1 MKCQLSPFQ
10 IEFMRR
16 ADDPLVILQ
25 TGVGAGKSRALA
37 WWCIYQAKKGRRILA
52 VAQNYR
58 ALSEVLFREIEIVCA
73 QIGVEFDTNKSAK
86 TIAIGNGCIYGAT
99 GDNPK
104 GILGFTD
111 FNAAVFDEA
120 AYLTREV
127 YDFVCDRLRGDSV
140 DVPLYRFTSSPSNI
154 PASRWFRDL
163 CENNR
168 DCVIRAT
175 SLDNAF
181 TSKQYKRDLQKRY
194 GIGTALY
201 RQQVLGEFLETDLED
216 TVFGYELLRAAQ
228 ANHPQVLTCY
238 QDELAVIGVD
248 CARYGGDYTVAVLRI
263 GRRIVKVLRA
273 RSTDTGQIVAMVRR
287 LKDICEQNYYVRL
300 DAVCVDAAY
309 GNGAI
314 DMLRQLNYN
323 VYEVYFGERAMA
335 NSEYFNNRAEMYYS
349 AKDWLNQGGTFLD
362 EELAAD
368 LSAQRYILDD
378 GGKFRLV
385 PKELIKKVL
394 ERSPDTSD
402 AFVLTFYAAAVGRDF
417 NKKVTLDSMDQ
428 VRRRREYEL
437 EESEHSFNFD

>member
-1 MKCQLSPFQ
+1 MKFQLSPFQ

-16 ADDPLVILQ
+16 ADEPLVILQ

-37 WWCIYQAKKGRRILA
+37 WWCVYQAKKGRRILA

-73 QIGVEFDTNKSAK
+73 QIGIEFDTNKSAK
-86 TIAIGNGCIYGAT
+86 VISIGSGCIYGAT

-127 YDFVCDRLRGDSV
+127 YDFVCDRLRGEGV
-140 DVPLYRFTSSPSNI
+140 DVPLYRFTSSPSSV
-154 PASRWFRDL
+154 PAASWFREL
-163 CENNR
+163 CANNQS
-168 DCVIRAT
+168 CVIRAT

-181 TSKQYKRDLQKRY
+181 TSKQYKKDLQKRY

-201 RQQVLGEFLETDLED
+201 RQQVLGEFLDTDLED
-216 TVFGYELLRAAQ
+216 TIFGYELLKNAQ
-228 ANHPQVLTCY
+228 ANYQELTCY

-263 GRRIVKVLRA
+263 GRRVVKILRA
-273 RSTDTGQIVAMVRR
+273 RNTDTGQIVDMVRR
-287 LKDICEQNYYVRL
+287 LKQICEQNWNVRL

-309 GNGAI
+309 GNGAV
-314 DMLRQLNYN
+314 DMLRQLGYN
-323 VYEVYFGERAMA
+323 VYEVNFGERSSSP
-335 NSEYFNNRAEMYYS
+335 NYFNNRAEMYFT
-349 AKDWLNQGGTFLD
+349 ARDWLNEGGTFLD
-362 EELAAD
+362 DELSAD

-378 GGKFRLV
+378 GGKFRLI
-385 PKELIKKVL
+385 PKEIIKKTI

-402 AFVLTFYAAAVGRDF
+402 AFVLTFYFGAIGTNF
-417 NKKVTLDSMDQ
+417 NKKMTLDSPE
-428 VRRRREYEL
+428 RLRAIYERHM
-437 EESEHSFNFD
+437 EEAEHSFSFD